1 MKSLILL
8 ITLLSTPLFA
18 TDDDCDSAC
27 YKNIAS
33 EFSSPFF
40 QALTNIKNLS
50 GSAYPETMA
59 NDPRLVRSSS
69 SPKWLAAVGRSV
81 SKVSTKIEQ
90 QCSLSIIADA
100 PGKDGIIAITAGHC
114 VAHWASSNGENGF
127 SVAHNQST
135 FTTNSGKKIKR
146 SIEKVLHAETN
157 LGDYAIVKLNAP
169 IKHSDIK
176 PLLEAP
182 MTFDDLLDEE
192 NNTENFKPFATMAG
206 FSGDKEKGQK
216 GKVMTYHE
224 KCLLNGGTSGKKKG
238 YCTAYN
244 GASGG
249 AVVVT
254 AKIVD
259 YLTDETWQENE
270 QSYFVGSIRSIEAGD
285 DFDKTLFTPTTH
297 YTKVLNKILA
307 SH

>member
-1 MKSLILL
+1 MEKMDFQLV
-8 ITLLSTPLFA
+8 ITRSPL
-18 TDDDCDSAC
+18 
-27 YKNIAS
+27 
-33 EFSSPFF
+33 P
-40 QALTNIKNLS
+40 LTL
-50 GSAYPETMA
+50 E
-59 NDPRLVRSSS
+59 
-69 SPKWLAAVGRSV
+69 
-81 SKVSTKIEQ
+81 
-90 QCSLSIIADA
+90 
-100 PGKDGIIAITAGHC
+100 
-114 VAHWASSNGENGF
+114 
-127 SVAHNQST
+127 
-135 FTTNSGKKIKR
+135 KKIKR

-238 YCTAYN
+238 YCTASN